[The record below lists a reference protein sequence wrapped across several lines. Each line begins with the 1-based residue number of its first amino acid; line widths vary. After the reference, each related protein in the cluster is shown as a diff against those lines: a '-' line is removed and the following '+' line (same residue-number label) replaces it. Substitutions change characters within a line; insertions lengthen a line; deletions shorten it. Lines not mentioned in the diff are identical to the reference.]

1 MRWYRLLLYLYPPE
15 FRRVYGPE
23 MTQYAR
29 GLQAQGMPRLVLLR
43 ELLLDILR
51 SVPREWGST
60 LTGNRVPRPPLSS
73 GDPMKNLAG
82 DIRFAL
88 RLLVKSPGFALAAVA
103 TLALGIG
110 ANTAMFSL
118 ARATLL
124 NPVKVADPGELRVWS
139 WSSSYPDFREYQQ
152 RTDVFSGVA
161 AVSAGRMNLNWE
173 GTSEL
178 LSGVFV
184 SGNLFSVLGV
194 PAAIG
199 RPLQPTDDQGP
210 GAPVVGVLSHQYWR
224 TRLGSRPDVI
234 GKSISVNGVA
244 VTVAGIAAEGFTG
257 TSLSARPAI
266 FLPLTSITQIE
277 TGFFARP
284 AVLEHRGIVWLT
296 VIGRVRKD
304 VTPGQATEQMDAHYR
319 RLQPPANPDDV
330 EQLVLVPLATTAM
343 GGETA
348 PDLQRFVALLVG
360 VVGVTLLIGCAN
372 LANLLLARAATRR
385 RELAVR
391 VAIGATRG
399 RLARQLLVESTV
411 LAFLGGAAGV
421 GVAHLTLG
429 LLGSYQLPGPISIA
443 ALDLHVDRV
452 ALFVSMV
459 LSLGTGLLFGAA
471 PAWRATR
478 SDLLTGLHEGSRAGM
493 AAVRLR
499 STLLAAQVALSL
511 VLLAGAGL
519 FLRSLVNALDR
530 PLGFDVD
537 GVASVSVNLG
547 MARYDDQ
554 RATAYYDEALQ
565 RVTSMPGVTAAAW
578 TSIVPTRGDMTGTAE
593 QIDGYQR
600 RDREVVRFHISKVGP
615 KFFKTAGIRLIAGRE
630 FLPSDPIEGPGV
642 TIVNRAAA
650 EKYWAGRNPIGG
662 RLMLSQKGGWLEVVG
677 VCENTVIS
685 ELGEEPAPMAYLQV
699 GRDTGGLITKR
710 DPHHLLI
717 RTGGD
722 AQALVPLVREQLRS
736 IDPAVPIYAT
746 RSMRQTV
753 ATLVM
758 PQQMGL
764 TLLALSGLLA
774 MSLATVGIY
783 GVASYVASTRT
794 RELAIRMAL
803 GATATEIRRL
813 VLLQGAVPVVAGLAT
828 GVVLA
833 LWATRLAAKF
843 MFGVTPAD
851 PLTFAAV
858 TLLLGLLALAASY
871 LPARRAS
878 LRQPVIALRQE

>member
-1 MRWYRLLLYLYPPE
+1 
-15 FRRVYGPE
+15 
-23 MTQYAR
+23 
-29 GLQAQGMPRLVLLR
+29 
-43 ELLLDILR
+43 
-51 SVPREWGST
+51 
-60 LTGNRVPRPPLSS
+60 
-73 GDPMKNLAG
+73 MKNLAG
-82 DIRFAL
+82 DVRFAL
-88 RLLVKSPGFALAAVA
+88 RLLVKNPGFTLAAVT

-124 NPVKVADPGELRVWS
+124 NPVKVAGPGELRVWS

-161 AVSAGRMNLNWE
+161 AVSGGRMNLSWQ

-178 LSGVFV
+178 LNGAFV

-194 PAAIG
+194 PAALG
-199 RPLQPTDDQGP
+199 RPLHPTDDQGP
-210 GAPVVGVLSHQYWR
+210 GGPVVGVLSHQYWR

-234 GKSISVNGVA
+234 GTSISVNGVA
-244 VTVAGIAAEGFTG
+244 VTIAGVAADGFTG

-266 FLPLTSITQIE
+266 FLPLTSITQIG

-284 AVLEHRGIVWLT
+284 AVLEHRGLVWLT

-304 VTPGQATEQMDAHYR
+304 VTPAQATEQMNAHYR
-319 RLQPPANPDDV
+319 RLQPPANADDV

-411 LAFLGGAAGV
+411 LALLGGAAGV
-421 GVAHLTLG
+421 GVAYLTLA

-443 ALDLHVDRV
+443 ALDLHVDRA
-452 ALFVSMV
+452 ALIAATV
-459 LSLGTGLLFGAA
+459 LSIVTGLLFGAA

-478 SDLLTGLHEGSRAGM
+478 SDLLAGLHEGARAGM

-537 GVASVSVNLG
+537 DVVSASVNLG
-547 MARYDDQ
+547 LARYDDQ
-554 RATAYYDEALQ
+554 RATAYYDEALR

-593 QIDGYQR
+593 QIDGYER
-600 RDREVVRFHISKVGP
+600 RERETIRFHIPKVGP
-615 KFFKTAGIRLIAGRE
+615 DFFRAAGIRLIAGRE
-630 FLPSDPIEGPGV
+630 FLPSDPLDGPGV

-650 EKYWAGRNPIGG
+650 EKYWAGRDPIGG

-685 ELGEEPAPMAYLQV
+685 DLGEEPAPMAYLQV
-699 GRDTGGLITKR
+699 GRDTGGLTTKR
-710 DPHHLLI
+710 DPHHLLV
-717 RTGGD
+717 RTSGD
-722 AQALVPLVREQLRS
+722 TDALVPFVREQLRS
-736 IDPAVPIYAT
+736 IDPAAPIYAT
-746 RSMRQTV
+746 RTMRQTV

-774 MSLATVGIY
+774 VSLATVGIY
-783 GVASYVASTRT
+783 GVASYVASMRT

-803 GATATEIRRL
+803 GATVAEIRRL
-813 VLLQGAVPVVAGLAT
+813 VLLQGAVPIVAGLAA
-828 GVVLA
+828 GVVLG

-851 PLTFAAV
+851 PLTFTAV
-858 TLLLGLLALAASY
+858 TLLLGLLALGASY

>member
-15 FRRVYGPE
+15 FRRVFGPE

-29 GLQAQGMPRLVLLR
+29 GLQSLGTPRLALMR

-51 SVPREWGST
+51 SVPREWSST
-60 LTGNRVPRPPLSS
+60 LTGNHIPRPPHSS
-73 GDPMKNLAG
+73 GDRMKNIAG
-82 DIRFAL
+82 DVRFAL
-88 RLLVKSPGFALAAVA
+88 RLLVKNPGFALAAVA

-124 NPVKVADPGELRVWS
+124 NPVRVADAGELRVWS

-152 RTDVFSGVA
+152 RTDVFTGVA
-161 AVSAGRMNLNWE
+161 AESPARMNLTWE
-173 GTSEL
+173 GSSEL
-178 LSGVFV
+178 LTGVFV
-184 SGNLFSVLGV
+184 SGNDFSVLGV
-194 PAAIG
+194 PAALG
-199 RPLQPTDDQGP
+199 RPLQPADDQGP
-210 GAPVVGVLSHQYWR
+210 GAPVTAVVSHQYWR
-224 TRLGSRPDVI
+224 TRLGSRSDVV
-234 GKSISVNGVA
+234 GKTLTVNAVPVTIVGV
-244 VTVAGIAAEGFTG
+244 AAEGFHG
-257 TSLSARPAI
+257 TALSSRPAI
-266 FLPLTSITQIE
+266 FLPLTSITQVQ
-277 TGFFARP
+277 TGFFGRP
-284 AVLEHRGIVWLT
+284 AVLEHRGLVWLT

-319 RLQPPANPDDV
+319 RLHPPSSPDDV
-330 EQLVLVPLATTAM
+330 EKLVLVPLATTAM

-399 RLARQLLVESTV
+399 RLARQLLLESTV
-411 LAFLGGAAGV
+411 LALLGGAAGI
-421 GVAHLTLG
+421 GVAHMTLG

-443 ALDLHVDRV
+443 ALNLQVDRA
-452 ALFVSMV
+452 ALVVSMA

-478 SDLLTGLHEGSRAGM
+478 SDLLSGLHEGARAGM
-493 AAVRLR
+493 ASVRLR

-519 FLRSLVNALDR
+519 FLRSLVNALER

-537 GVASVSVNLG
+537 GVASASVNLG
-547 MARYDDQ
+547 LARYDDQ
-554 RATAYYDEALQ
+554 RAAAYYEEAL
-565 RVTSMPGVTAAAW
+565 RRAKAMPGVTAAAW
-578 TSIVPTRGDMTGTAE
+578 TTIVPTRGDMTGSAE

-600 RDREVVRFHISKVGP
+600 REREVIRFHVPKVGP
-615 KFFKTAGIRLIAGRE
+615 GFFTTTGIRIVAGRE
-630 FLPSDPIEGPGV
+630 FLSSDPLEGPGV

-650 EKYWAGRNPIGG
+650 EKYWAGRSPIGG

-677 VCENTVIS
+677 VCENTVIA

-699 GRDTGGLITKR
+699 GRDTGGLTTMR
-710 DPHHLLI
+710 DPHHLLV
-717 RTGGD
+717 RTSGD
-722 AQALVPLVREQLRS
+722 ATAIVPLVREQLRG
-736 IDPAVPIYAT
+736 IDPSVPVYAA
-746 RSMRQTV
+746 RPMRDTV

-774 MSLATVGIY
+774 VSLATVGIY

-794 RELAIRMAL
+794 RELAIRVAL
-803 GATATEIRRL
+803 GATATQIRRL
-813 VLLQGAVPVVAGLAT
+813 VLLQGAVPVAAGLAA

-851 PLTFAAV
+851 PLTFTAV

>member
-15 FRRVYGPE
+15 FRRVYGSE

-29 GLQAQGMPRLVLLR
+29 GLEAMGGPRLALVR

-51 SVPREWGST
+51 SVPREWGAT
-60 LTGNRVPRPPLSS
+60 LTGNRIPKPPHQS
-73 GDPMKNLAG
+73 GDRMKNIAG
-82 DIRFAL
+82 DVRFAL
-88 RLLVKSPGFALAAVA
+88 RLLVKNPGFALAAIV

-124 NPVKVADPGELRVWS
+124 NPVKVSEPGELRVWS
-139 WSSSYPDFREYQQ
+139 WSSSHPDFREYQQ
-152 RTDVFSGVA
+152 RTDVFTGVA
-161 AVSAGRMNLNWE
+161 AESAGRMNLTWE
-173 GTSEL
+173 GSSEL
-178 LSGVFV
+178 LTGMYV
-184 SGNLFSVLGV
+184 SGNAFSVLGV
-194 PAAIG
+194 PAALG
-199 RPLQPTDDQGP
+199 RPLQPSDDQGP
-210 GAPVVGVLSHQYWR
+210 GAPVTGVVAHQYWR
-224 TRLGSRPDVI
+224 TRLGANPDVVGRPI
-234 GKSISVNGVA
+234 TVNGVS
-244 VTVAGIAAEGFTG
+244 VTIVGVAAEGFTG

-284 AVLEHRGIVWLT
+284 AVLEHRGLVWLT
-296 VIGRVRKD
+296 VFGRVRKD
-304 VTPGQATEQMDAHYR
+304 VTPAQATEQMDTHYR
-319 RLQPPANPDDV
+319 RLHPPSDPNDV
-330 EQLVLVPLATTAM
+330 ERLVLVPLATTAM

-399 RLARQLLVESTV
+399 RLARQLLLESTV
-411 LAFLGGAAGV
+411 LALIGGAAGV

-443 ALDLHVDRV
+443 ALDLQVDRA
-452 ALFVSMV
+452 ALVVSML
-459 LSLGTGLLFGAA
+459 LSIGTGLLFGAA

-478 SDLLTGLHEGSRAGM
+478 SDLLTGLHEGARAGM

-547 MARYDDQ
+547 LARYDDG
-554 RATAYYDEALQ
+554 RATVYYDEALR
-565 RVTSMPGVTAAAW
+565 RVAATPGVTAAAW
-578 TSIVPTRGDMTGTAE
+578 TTIVPTRGDMTGTAE
-593 QIDGYQR
+593 QVDGYER
-600 RDREVVRFHISKVGP
+600 RDREVIRFHIPKVGP
-615 KFFKTAGIRLIAGRE
+615 DFFKTAGIRMIAGRE
-630 FLPSDPIEGPGV
+630 FLPTDLLEGPGV
-642 TIVNRAAA
+642 TIINRAAA

-662 RLMLSQKGGWLEVVG
+662 RVMLSQKGGWLEVVG

-685 ELGEEPAPMAYLQV
+685 ELGEEAAPMAYLPID
-699 GRDTGGLITKR
+699 RDTGGLTTKR
-710 DPHHLLI
+710 DSHHLMI
-717 RTGGD
+717 RTSGD
-722 AQALVPLVREQLRS
+722 ADAVVPLVRDALRG
-736 IDPAVPIYAT
+736 IDPAVPIYGVRT
-746 RSMRQTV
+746 MRQTV
-753 ATLVM
+753 APLVM

-774 MSLATVGIY
+774 VSLATVGIY
-783 GVASYVASTRT
+783 GVASYVASMRT
-794 RELAIRMAL
+794 RELAIRVAL
-803 GATATEIRRL
+803 GATALQIRRL
-813 VLLQGAVPVVAGLAT
+813 VLLQGALPVVAGLLT
-828 GVVLA
+828 GVILA

-843 MFGVTPAD
+843 MFGITAAD
-851 PLTFAAV
+851 PLTFTTV

-878 LRQPVIALRQE
+878 LRQPVAALRQE